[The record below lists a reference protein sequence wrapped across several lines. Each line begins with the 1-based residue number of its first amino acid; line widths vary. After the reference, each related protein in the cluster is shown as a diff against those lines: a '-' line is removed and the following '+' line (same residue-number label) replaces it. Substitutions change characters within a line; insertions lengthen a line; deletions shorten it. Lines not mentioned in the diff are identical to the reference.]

1 MSDFT
6 PESPATKKED
16 ELAQA
21 LGHAISRWASVEF
34 NLVAIFAKATG
45 TSNKMAASILRQVRT
60 FSLLLDM
67 CDAAINCR
75 LDGRRELVYWQSLVE
90 YARELSG
97 DRNYMAHHAMIL
109 HMPEPADKTPSE
121 PAVPKI
127 GPNILAAMANVDNDI
142 RRVLDQIE
150 LGELL
155 IDFQHLVKLLMDF
168 NEALA
173 RNDTSHEKYREPVAR
188 RRPPRKQ
195 RLETARRAR
204 SIPPS
209 PSQE

>member
-1 MSDFT
+1 LLIIDT
-6 PESPATKKED
+6 PNGPKFHKWLYTARLIVS
-16 ELAQA
+16 Q
-21 LGHAISRWASVEF
+21 I
-34 NLVAIFAKATG
+34 TG
-45 TSNKMAASILRQVRT
+45 DQVSLIAAHPP
-60 FSLLLDM
+60 
-67 CDAAINCR
+67 
-75 LDGRRELVYWQSLVE
+75 W
-90 YARELSG
+90 
-97 DRNYMAHHAMIL
+97 
-109 HMPEPADKTPSE
+109 
-121 PAVPKI
+121 
-127 GPNILAAMANVDNDI
+127 PNILAAMANVDDDI

-155 IDFQHLVKLLMDF
+155 IDFQYLVELLMDF